1 MSEHQSRQGWIIGI
15 IVVIVVAAAA
25 YWLWTGEEKK
35 NEVPI
40 TKVIEEP
47 QTTPEPETMTQP
59 EVAAPAPEPQEPAPA
74 EEPAREPPPPLNE
87 SDKTAYDDLMAL
99 APDNALSRWLVP
111 DEVIRK
117 WVAAANAGSRGE
129 LIHKHRP
136 LKTIRGPIIVTGSS
150 MEGYQL
156 SPDNYRRYDQ
166 PVRLFALMN
175 TDTAVGLYQ
184 YWYPRL
190 SQAWG
195 ELGIRNKT
203 FHQIVIEAI
212 DQVLAAPE
220 IEGPIQLV
228 RPSVYYKFADPK
240 LEKLPGIQKLMI
252 RMGPDNATR
261 VKEKL
266 KELKEKLEAM
276 PVQKPETNQAQ

>member
-1 MSEHQSRQGWIIGI
+1 MSEQQSRHGWIIGI

-35 NEVPI
+35 KEVPP
-40 TKVIEEP
+40 TKIIEEP
-47 QTTPEPETMTQP
+47 QSTPEPETLEQP
-59 EVAAPAPEPQEPAPA
+59 QEQAATPEPQEPAPV
-74 EEPAREPPPPLNE
+74 EEPSREPPPPLNE
-87 SDKTAYDDLMAL
+87 SDKAAYDDLMSL
-99 APDNALSRWLVP
+99 APDNALSRWLVN
-111 DEVIRK
+111 DEVVRK
-117 WVAAANAGSRGE
+117 WVAAVNSGSRGD

-150 MEGYQL
+150 MEGYEL

-166 PVRLFALMN
+166 PVRLFALMD

-190 SQAWG
+190 AQAYG

-203 FHQIVIEAI
+203 FHQVVIEAI
-212 DQVLAAPE
+212 DKVLAAPE
-220 IEGPIQLV
+220 VEGPIKLV

-240 LEKLPGIQKLMI
+240 LEKLPGVQKLMI
-252 RMGPDNATR
+252 RMGPDNAAR

-266 KELKEKLEAM
+266 KELKQKLEAM
-276 PVQKPETNQAQ
+276 PVQQPEQAQ